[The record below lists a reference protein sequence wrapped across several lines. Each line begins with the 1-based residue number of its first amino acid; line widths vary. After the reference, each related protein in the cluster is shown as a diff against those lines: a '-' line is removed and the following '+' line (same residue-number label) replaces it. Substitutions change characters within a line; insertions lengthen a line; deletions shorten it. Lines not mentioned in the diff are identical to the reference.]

1 MGIYYVKSK
10 MCNCVGSWCTLTNDH
25 RVYISKYCEQH
36 KLTEGN
42 KIYYELGHLLKYI
55 TIPQTSHKPYK
66 DKYLVKILEIKETS
80 RDKKII
86 KIELDDNGE
95 INVDNFNVS
104 KQIYYSNF
112 NDESMW
118 KRINENTIQFIL
130 LYQAPHHT
138 AEFGWEPADY

>member
-1 MGIYYVKSK
+1 M
-10 MCNCVGSWCTLTNDH
+10 
-25 RVYISKYCEQH
+25 
-36 KLTEGN
+36 N
-42 KIYYELGHLLKYI
+42 KIITNQLVTVPQDNSKATYFGKRTPDDGLIDWAWNREKIYNWIRAQTFPYPGAFTYYLNNK
-55 TIPQTSHKPYK
+55 
-66 DKYLVKILEIKETS
+66 V
-80 RDKKII
+80 II
-86 KIELDDNGE
+86 DWIELDDNGE